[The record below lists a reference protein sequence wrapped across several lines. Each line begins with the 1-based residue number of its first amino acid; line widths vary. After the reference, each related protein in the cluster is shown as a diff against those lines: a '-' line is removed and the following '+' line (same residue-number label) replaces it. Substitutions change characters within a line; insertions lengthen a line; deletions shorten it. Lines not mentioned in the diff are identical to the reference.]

1 MRSFEI
7 SKQGGFKCFFLAK
20 HAMSKYKQLLL
31 KMAQDFTL
39 ATSIE
44 NVVAKMNL
52 NLILNVQLI
61 MTLLCL
67 LPLLE
72 IVHVLI
78 KFNQT

>member
-1 MRSFEI
+1 M
-7 SKQGGFKCFFLAK
+7 FFLAK
-20 HAMSKYKQLLL
+20 HAISKYKQLLL

-39 ATSIE
+39 VKSIE

-52 NLILNVQLI
+52 NLILNVQDI
-61 MTLLCL
+61 KTLSCL

-78 KFNQT
+78 NFNQT